1 MRRVPNNARNCGF
14 VVLLS
19 FLIVVSAFPYAT
31 QTVEAQPGQ
40 WSDTFTDETKIMS
53 KANTE
58 VVGGNARI
66 QVLAT
71 DYSWQKQGV
80 VVDKGGAG
88 DADGKYA
95 YYPWVLKGSDGLY
108 RMWYSSTSL
117 SDVYG
122 IMYATSWDGY
132 NWEKLGTVIPSG
144 FSGTPSDSYR
154 VAAPYVMDEG
164 TQFRMYYTGHDG
176 SDYRRTLMAVSP
188 DGNSWTYDGLAIDLG
203 GPGETRVAGYPSVL
217 EDGSSYKAWYS
228 GFSGSNYQV
237 FHATSPDAITWTK
250 QGLVMPIGTPG
261 EPDDTHIFKNVVV
274 KNSTGRYRM
283 WYCASGSVARI
294 LYAESPDGV
303 DWTDRR
309 GIVLYEG
316 GPGDPDELQVAPGN
330 VRLPVNMAGWMWY
343 AGWDTNPFARL
354 FIATMGSLG
363 NLTSTTITKSS
374 GYDWEK
380 LFLNKTTI
388 PDETEVLVSVL
399 NAATLKPYPGY
410 SDLSGTEIDLSSI
423 PKIDDNIRLRADF
436 YGTTTDSP
444 LLQDWT
450 VTWADISGPAFG
462 GLISATDDGT
472 DGGVTLNWNPAV
484 DPAVPISYNV
494 YISVTSMGQ
503 NFLVPDY
510 TTQATTL
517 QATGLTNGVRYYFVV
532 RAVDSL
538 GFEEVNTIERDAIPT
553 TPVDSTPP
561 IFSGLQF
568 AIDDGSGGNITLS
581 WLAATDPDSPESNTD
596 PSLPISYNIYYSQ
609 TPGGQTTPQAG
620 TSGTNF
626 MVTGLTNGVAYYF
639 IVRAED
645 SVGNEDG
652 NSVELSA
659 VPTTPVDDTPPTF
672 NGLQSIADLG
682 TGGNV
687 NLTWDHAT
695 DPDTAWSNGDPS
707 LPITYNIYYSKASGT
722 QDFQNPNSTTANNF
736 TDILGLQNGVFC
748 YFVVRAEDSAGNE
761 ESNLI
766 EKSVIPT
773 TPVDDTPPDFGGLQF
788 AIDAGTG
795 GKVVL
800 NWLAATDP
808 DTTKSN
814 SDPSLPVNY
823 DIFYSTTPGG
833 QDFFSPSATTT
844 ALTMDATGLTNGVQY
859 YFVVRAR
866 DASGNQE
873 TNAVERSAVP
883 TTPLD
888 DMPPSF
894 GGLGAAVDSQTDGEV
909 ALSWSPA
916 TDPDT
921 VESNSDPSLPI
932 TYSVYVSTTS
942 GNQNLLLP
950 DATTQNTNLEI
961 TGLTNGVAYY
971 FLIRATDSAGNQDSN
986 LIERS
991 ATPTTS
997 VDDEPPVFLGLV
1009 VVSSGDTGGSIDLFW
1024 AAASD
1029 PDLDEC
1035 NSDPSLPITYNI
1047 YYSTTPGGQNFLNPD
1062 ATTQDTAIQI
1072 TGLHN
1077 GVTYYFIVRAEDSAG
1092 NEEKNTVTKSAKP
1105 RGQAGEFNLFDFWWI
1120 FLVIII
1126 VLLVVV
1132 IILMAGRK
1140 KKEVP
1145 VEFSPEV
1152 KEEVAKEHME
1162 EVPDDI

>member
-1 MRRVPNNARNCGF
+1 MRRVSFDARSCGF

-19 FLIVVSAFPYAT
+19 FLIVVSSFPFA
-31 QTVEAQPGQ
+31 AQIVKAPPGQ
-40 WSDTFTDETKIMS
+40 WTDTFVDETKVQS
-53 KANTE
+53 KDNTE
-58 VVGGNARI
+58 VIAGNARI
-66 QVLAT
+66 QTLAS
-71 DYSWQKQGV
+71 DYNWQKQGV
-80 VVDKGGAG
+80 VVDIGGVA
-88 DADGKYA
+88 DPDGKSV
-95 YYPWVLKGSDGLY
+95 YYPWVIKGSDGLY
-108 RMWYSSTSL
+108 RMWYSSASL
-117 SDVYG
+117 SNAYQ

-132 NWEKLGTVIPSG
+132 SWEKHGVVISPG
-144 FSGTPSDSYR
+144 FSGTGSDNYR
-154 VAAPYVMDEG
+154 VSAACVIEEG
-164 TQFRMYYTGHDG
+164 SQYRMYYTAANSVDT
-176 SDYRRTLMAVSP
+176 RITLMATSP
-188 DGNSWTYDGLAIDLG
+188 DGMSWTYAGVALNVG
-203 GPGETRVAGYPSVL
+203 GSGETKVSAYATVF
-217 EDGSSYKAWYS
+217 EDGGSYKAWYS
-228 GFSGSNYQV
+228 GFQSRYQI
-237 FHATSPDAITWTK
+237 FYATSPNAVTWTK
-250 QGLVMPIGTPG
+250 QGIVLPVGAPG
-261 EPDDTHIFKNVVV
+261 QPDDNQILKNMVA
-274 KNSTGRYRM
+274 KNSTGTYRM
-283 WYCASGSVARI
+283 WYGAVGAVWRV

-303 DWTDRR
+303 DWSNRK

-316 GPGDPDELQVAPGN
+316 GPGDPDVQQVGTGSI
-330 VRLPVNMAGWMWY
+330 RLPVNNAGWMWY
-343 AGWDTNPFARL
+343 SAWETATKVRAM
-354 FIATMGSLG
+354 IATMGSLG
-363 NLTSTTITKSS
+363 NLTSTTITKSP

-388 PDETEVLVSVL
+388 PDETEVLVSVV
-399 NAATLKPYPGY
+399 NAATLQPYPGY
-410 SDLSGTEIDLSSI
+410 SDLSGTVIDLSSV
-423 PKIDDNIRLRADF
+423 PKTDDNIRLRADF
-436 YGTTTDSP
+436 YGTTADTP

-450 VTWADISGPAFG
+450 VTWDDISGPAFG
-462 GLISATDDGT
+462 GLISAADDGT
-472 DGGVTLNWNPAV
+472 DGDVTLDWNPAV
-484 DPAVPISYNV
+484 DPALPISYNV

-532 RAVDSL
+532 RAVDGL
-538 GFEEVNTIERDAIPT
+538 GFEEENTIERNAIPT

-568 AIDDGSGGNITLS
+568 AIDDGTGGNITLS

-626 MVTGLTNGVAYYF
+626 MVTGLTDGIAYYF

-659 VPTTPVDDTPPTF
+659 TPTTPVDDTPPTF
-672 NGLQSIADLG
+672 AGLISIRDLG
-682 TGGNV
+682 TGGSV
-687 NLTWDHAT
+687 NLTWNHAT

-722 QDFQNPNSTTANNF
+722 QDFQNPNETTANNF
-736 TDILGLQNGVFC
+736 TDIAGLQNGVFY
-748 YFVVRAEDSAGNE
+748 YFVVRAEDSDGNE
-761 ESNLI
+761 ENNLI

-800 NWLAATDP
+800 NWLTATDP

-823 DIFYSTTPGG
+823 DIFYSTAPGG

-844 ALTMDATGLTNGVQY
+844 ALTMDVTGLTNGVQY

-873 TNAVERSAVP
+873 TNAVERTATP

-888 DMPPSF
+888 DTPPAF
-894 GGLGAAVDSQTDGEV
+894 GGLGAAVDSQADGEV
-909 ALSWSPA
+909 TLSWSPA

-921 VESNSDPSLPI
+921 VESNSDPSIPI
-932 TYSVYVSTTS
+932 TYSIYVSTTS
-942 GNQNLLLP
+942 GNQNFLLP
-950 DATTQNTNLEI
+950 DATTQSTNLEI
-961 TGLTNGVAYY
+961 AGLTNGVTYY
-971 FLIRATDSAGNQDSN
+971 FVVRASDSAGNQETN

-997 VDDEPPVFLGLV
+997 VDSEPPDFLGLV

-1024 AAASD
+1024 AAATD

-1047 YYSTTPGGQNFLNPD
+1047 YYSTTPGGQNFLDPD
-1062 ATTQDTAIQI
+1062 ATTQLTAIQI

-1077 GVTYYFIVRAEDSAG
+1077 GVTYYFIVRAEDAAG
-1092 NEEKNTVTKSAKP
+1092 NEETNTITKSAKP
-1105 RGQAGEFNLFDFWWI
+1105 KGQAGEFSLFDFWWI

-1132 IILMAGRK
+1132 IILTAGRK
-1140 KKEVP
+1140 QKQVP
-1145 VEFSPEV
+1145 VETAPEV
-1152 KEEVAKEHME
+1152 KEEAEKPIE
-1162 EVPDDI
+1162 ETTDEE